1 MRCDKKK
8 NTLPRPRR
16 RENARPPPHAH
27 ARAHALPRSLFMAS
41 LHTLAPS
48 LAAAKGAAPLVD
60 WGYWGLVFRSISPY
74 FWSALGIGLC
84 VGLSIL
90 GAAW

>member
-1 MRCDKKK
+1 MRCEK
-8 NTLPRPRR
+8 NSLSPATQT
-16 RENARPPPHAH
+16 PPLPHAH
-27 ARAHALPRSLFMAS
+27 ARAHALSLSRSRPMAS

-60 WGYWGLVFRSISPY
+60 WAYWGLVFRSISPY